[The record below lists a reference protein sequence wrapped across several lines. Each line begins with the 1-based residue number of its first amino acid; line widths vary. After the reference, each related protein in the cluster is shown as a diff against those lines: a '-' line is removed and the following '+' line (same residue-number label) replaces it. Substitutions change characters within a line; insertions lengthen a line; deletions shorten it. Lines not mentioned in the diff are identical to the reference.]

1 MSPHVQVW
9 RWHVT
14 MLTSILHRVSGV
26 GLYAGFL
33 IAAGWAVALAAGPDA
48 YAGYQ
53 QLLGSPL
60 GKLVLFLITLGL
72 FFHLGSGVRHLIWD
86 SGKGFE
92 LKAANAGSLLIIVFT
107 LVATVGVWL
116 AAYTMGAL

>member
-33 IAAGWAVALAAGPDA
+33 IAAGWAVALAAGPEA
-48 YAGYQ
+48 YGGYQ